1 MTQIDRPVDL
11 HRLAKRILLSFVLS
25 STNTRPLADAKVG
38 TFISAEKLAF
48 ASLRVINI
56 MR

>member
-48 ASLRVINI
+48 TSVRVINI